1 MDPSLKMG
9 GFSNSKVEI
18 LRYVGSNS
26 VSVIVISRL
35 VPMEAESW

>member
-18 LRYVGSNS
+18 LRYVGSSS
-26 VSVIVISRL
+26 VSVIVISKL
-35 VPMEAESW
+35 VPIEAES